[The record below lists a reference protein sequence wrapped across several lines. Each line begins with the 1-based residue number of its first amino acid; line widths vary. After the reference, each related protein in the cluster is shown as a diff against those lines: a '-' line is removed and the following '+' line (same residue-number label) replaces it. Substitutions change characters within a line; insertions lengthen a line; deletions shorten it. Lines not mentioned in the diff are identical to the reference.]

1 MTPERRDVSGSSKP
15 PAASDRDYQLHRLRE
30 RVKELMLLHV
40 VAHLFQK
47 RRRRAEEVLDELVR
61 LLPTVWRHAEVAS
74 ARIAYGSREVRAPGY
89 MATPWRQVAA
99 FSAPDGTAGEVEV
112 CYLEER
118 PEADE
123 GPFLRE
129 ERALLDTVGA
139 MLASYL
145 EARTAEEALLE
156 SERRFR
162 LAVENIPNAFVIYD
176 RELRFQYVNALAVQV
191 SGFRPEEFLGRRDD
205 ELFPAEMTR
214 DYLPLLRQAA
224 ETRTAQSGEC
234 RVPLPNGRVLQAQV
248 TYVPVLD
255 SSGEIHQILGI
266 THDLTQRKQME
277 EALRESE
284 EKWRRL
290 AETLPG
296 TVYICRNDARYTM
309 LFLSPPVEE
318 LTGYPR
324 EDFLSDRVSFINLM
338 HPADLPAVYEE
349 VNRAVAQHRPFRLT
363 YRIRH
368 RNGQWRWVDE
378 SGVGIYDD
386 GEELKFLQGFL
397 TDATARKEAEA
408 QLLRAALHDPL
419 TGVGNRMLLV
429 DHLEQALH
437 RCHRRED
444 SCFAVLF
451 LDLDGFKSV
460 NDSLGH
466 LAGDQVLQ
474 ATAER
479 IQSCIRPGDTAARF
493 AGDEFTVL
501 LDDLRHPDDAVQV
514 AHRILEEIAQ
524 PIRAAGREIL
534 ITASLGI
541 AIASPVYGS
550 AEEVL
555 RDADAA
561 LYQAKA
567 AGKSRV
573 VVFEEGVDT
582 GGR

>member
-1 MTPERRDVSGSSKP
+1 MTPERCDVSGSSKS
-15 PAASDRDYQLHRLRE
+15 PAVSDRDYQLHRLRE

-40 VAHLFQK
+40 VAHLFQN
-47 RRRRAEEVLDELVR
+47 RYRCVDEVLEELVR
-61 LLPTVWRHAEVAS
+61 LLPTVWRHSEVAS
-74 ARIAYGSREVRAPGY
+74 ARLVYGPREICAPGY
-89 MATPWRQVAA
+89 RDTPWKLVTV
-99 FSAPDGTAGEVEV
+99 FSTPDGTAGQIEV

-118 PEADE
+118 PGADE

-129 ERALLDTVGA
+129 ERDLLDTVGA
-139 MLASYL
+139 MLASFL
-145 EARTAEEALLE
+145 EARAAEEALLE

-191 SGFRPEEFLGRRDD
+191 TGIRPEEFLGRRD
-205 ELFPAEMTR
+205 EEMFPPEMTR
-214 DYLPLLRQAA
+214 DYLPLLQRAA
-224 ETRTAQSGEC
+224 ETRMTQSGEC
-234 RVPLPNGRVLQAQV
+234 RIALPNGQVLMAQV

-277 EALRESE
+277 GALRESE
-284 EKWRRL
+284 EMWRRL

-296 TVYICRNDARYTM
+296 TVYVCRNDARYSM

-324 EDFLSDRVSFINLM
+324 EDFLSDRISFIDLF
-338 HPADLPAVYEE
+338 HPEDLPGMYEE
-349 VNRAVAQHRPFRLT
+349 VTRAAVQRRPFRLT

-378 SGVGIYDD
+378 WGVGIYD
-386 GEELKFLQGFL
+386 GAELKFLHGFL
-397 TDATARKEAEA
+397 ADATARKEAEA
-408 QLLRAALHDPL
+408 QLVRAALHDPL
-419 TGVGNRMLLV
+419 TRIGNRTLLV
-429 DHLEQALH
+429 DHLEHALH

-444 SCFAVLF
+444 CCFAILF
-451 LDLDGFKSV
+451 IDLDGFKAV

-501 LDDLRHPDDAVQV
+501 LDDLRHPDDAIQV
-514 AHRILEEIAQ
+514 AHRILEKISQ
-524 PIRAAGREIL
+524 PICAAGRQIH

-573 VVFEEGVDT
+573 VVFEEGVYT
-582 GGR
+582 GEY